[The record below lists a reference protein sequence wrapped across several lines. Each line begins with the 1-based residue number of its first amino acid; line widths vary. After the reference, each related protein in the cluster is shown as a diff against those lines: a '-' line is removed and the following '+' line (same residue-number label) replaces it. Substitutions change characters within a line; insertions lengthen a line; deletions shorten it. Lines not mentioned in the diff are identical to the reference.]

1 MLIKAYI
8 IFRAIYQQQQKKM
21 KGEKLKSNRALRR
34 VVCKEAVEPDE

>member
-8 IFRAIYQQQQKKM
+8 IFRAIYQQKKKM